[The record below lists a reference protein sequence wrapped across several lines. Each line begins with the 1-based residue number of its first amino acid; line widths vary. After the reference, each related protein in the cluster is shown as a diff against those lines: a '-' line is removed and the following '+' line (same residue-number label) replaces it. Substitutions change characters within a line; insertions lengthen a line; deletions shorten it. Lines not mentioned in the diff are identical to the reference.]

1 MESGDRVRM
10 KTAISS
16 FSGGFSPPP
25 VRLRANALTSPTP
38 PQGGSVSL
46 VCSGLNTE
54 SRGGVLMDLRKT
66 KKMEIIQFPENID
79 KLTGFFD
86 KYLKSNAGENET
98 IIGFI
103 SNSYAVIFKQKK
115 NILSNFIE

>member
-10 KTAISS
+10 KTAISR
-16 FSGGFSPPP
+16 SGQILASRSCLII
-25 VRLRANALTSPTP
+25 VRR
-38 PQGGSVSL
+38 
-46 VCSGLNTE
+46 
-54 SRGGVLMDLRKT
+54 RGVEHMDLEMR

>member
-1 MESGDRVRM
+1 MDLEMRM
-10 KTAISS
+10 K
-16 FSGGFSPPP
+16 
-25 VRLRANALTSPTP
+25 
-38 PQGGSVSL
+38 
-46 VCSGLNTE
+46 
-54 SRGGVLMDLRKT
+54 MK
-66 KKMEIIQFPENID
+66 IIQFPVNID

-115 NILSNFIE
+115 NILSKFIELKKILRPPHFPAPARICASGNH